1 MGDGW
6 IPRTGGRGWWHE
18 QPGNQTGTIET
29 GTGNRSSHT
38 SSSSCSF
45 GSFSSLQFS
54 LHSPHMF
61 GNIEPIHNHSP
72 GGGSTE
78 LGKAKQRT
86 IRNVPITDNNIISCE
101 PPPHPQ
107 LLHSTPLLQRRC
119 QLYSIMLL
127 HEGKKGRTPSEN
139 ESWDWAVE
147 QRSCNCAAHH

>member
-1 MGDGW
+1 MGGFRGLEGGADGTSSLATRRV
-6 IPRTGGRGWWHE
+6 PSRLG
-18 QPGNQTGTIET
+18 QET
-29 GTGNRSSHT
+29 GARTPPPPLAPSAPFHP
-38 SSSSCSF
+38 
-45 GSFSSLQFS
+45 FSFS

-86 IRNVPITDNNIISCE
+86 IRIVPITDNNIISCE

-139 ESWDWAVE
+139 ES
-147 QRSCNCAAHH
+147 